1 VRAEGNA
8 KDAMYA
14 MLIGIGVNT
23 LLDYL
28 LIFPLDMGIKGA
40 ALATILGKLATFIY
54 LMAYFSS
61 HKSII
66 RLRLTHFR
74 ITKSI
79 LRPTLSV
86 GLSGFG
92 NRSSS
97 SLANV
102 ALNHTLG
109 FYGGDMAIAVFG
121 VIYKTTLFLGMPLF
135 GFNQGMQ
142 PIVGYNYGARHY
154 DRIIKT
160 IKLGFTYS
168 IIYGILSIAVFEL
181 FPREIFSLFTRE
193 EELLAEGTRAMKIIL
208 SMMWLFGINVS
219 TTGIHQALGKPGSA
233 FFLSILRWVLL
244 IMPLIF
250 ILPATGSLGLDGIWL
265 AFPIAD
271 TLAASISVVI
281 LIHTLRKS
289 NIISGFGSA
298 MAIKNQ
304 NQF

>member
-1 VRAEGNA
+1 
-8 KDAMYA
+8 
-14 MLIGIGVNT
+14 
-23 LLDYL
+23 
-28 LIFPLDMGIKGA
+28 
-40 ALATILGKLATFIY
+40 
-54 LMAYFSS
+54 
-61 HKSII
+61 
-66 RLRLTHFR
+66 
-74 ITKSI
+74 
-79 LRPTLSV
+79 
-86 GLSGFG
+86 
-92 NRSSS
+92 
-97 SLANV
+97 
-102 ALNHTLG
+102 LG